1 MAAEPLAYEGTGYE
15 VVEEEPPEVLGRNL
29 VSASY
34 LLAGASAF
42 FFIAFVFAYFYLRS
56 LNNAG
61 LWKPSGVSASIG
73 WGTAIVACYVVSA
86 LLVRLGLADHRALRR
101 RQWRQKGGL
110 ALLVGVVGLVLQA
123 IAWSH
128 QNFGPADGGFASVY
142 FGWTAFLFLFVF
154 CTLLWLEMT
163 LATSLRYR
171 KMETGAPPPGHASG
185 DPHREAHDI
194 RDPLSLGRAELVGL
208 SFYWTFLAG
217 IAVVSWIILYLI

>member
-29 VSASY
+29 ISAGY

-42 FFIAFVFAYFYLRS
+42 FFVAFVFAYFYLRS

-61 LWKPSGVSASIG
+61 MWKPAGVDASIG
-73 WGTAIVACYVVSA
+73 WGTAVVACYVLSA

-101 RQWRQKGGL
+101 GGWRLKGL
-110 ALLVGVVGLVLQA
+110 VALLAGVVGLVLQA
-123 IAWSH
+123 IAWTH
-128 QNFGPADGGFASVY
+128 QGFGPADGGFASVY

-171 KMETGAPPPGHASG
+171 KLETDAPPPGHASG
-185 DPHREAHDI
+185 DPHRTAHDI
-194 RDPLSLGRAELVGL
+194 RDPLSLVRAELAGL

-217 IAVVSWIILYLI
+217 IAVVSWVILYLV